1 MTKVSDAQQESFVV
15 YRAYNKTAAS
25 VAKTLIISR
34 ENIYPGLFG
43 VPHRNLG
50 LGTEAPPG
58 IDPGSSWQKENWGA
72 AISSANQPIRF
83 FKPVK
88 VKDKP
93 CDWWWLSP
101 FLLLWLVGC
110 GRFMGRNWDKC
121 LNGIKDPRKSK
132 WKRPRQALSTGETRF
147 PLFPMGSCIL

>member
-25 VAKTLIISR
+25 VAESLIISR
-34 ENIYPGLFG
+34 ENIYPGLLG
-43 VPHRNLG
+43 GPQRKLG

-72 AISSANQPIRF
+72 AISSANQPIGF
-83 FKPVK
+83 SKPAK

-93 CDWWWLSP
+93 C
-101 FLLLWLVGC
+101 
-110 GRFMGRNWDKC
+110 N
-121 LNGIKDPRKSK
+121 
-132 WKRPRQALSTGETRF
+132 
-147 PLFPMGSCIL
+147 